1 MENKA
6 ILSGIRV
13 VELSQLIAIPYAT
26 KLMSD
31 MGAEII
37 RLESAKRPDA
47 YRLSDF
53 YDERLDGDYW
63 NRAIN
68 FNEQNRNKLGLSL
81 ELDNKNALNQL
92 YDLLS
97 ISDVFACNFTP
108 RVMKKF
114 GLEYENLKTIRPDI
128 IVVSSTGYVHSG
140 PLSSF

>member
-1 MENKA
+1 MMGNNG

-31 MGAEII
+31 MGAETI

-68 FNEQNRNKLGLSL
+68 FNEQNKIASIRLIF
-81 ELDNKNALNQL
+81 L
-92 YDLLS
+92 YIRDMLRWPYL
-97 ISDVFACNFTP
+97 IS
-108 RVMKKF
+108 
-114 GLEYENLKTIRPDI
+114 
-128 IVVSSTGYVHSG
+128 VHCYWG
-140 PLSSF
+140 AA

>member
-1 MENKA
+1 
-6 ILSGIRV
+6 
-13 VELSQLIAIPYAT
+13 
-26 KLMSD
+26 

-97 ISDVFACNFTP
+97 ISDVFA
-108 RVMKKF
+108 
-114 GLEYENLKTIRPDI
+114 
-128 IVVSSTGYVHSG
+128 
-140 PLSSF
+140 